1 MELIVDTQAVLS
13 AGNGLQPARE
23 MHDALVLLQD
33 RRMLPD
39 IANQVT

>member
-1 MELIVDTQAVLS
+1 MELIVHAQGVLL
-13 AGNGLQPARE
+13 AGNCLQRARK